1 MTLGDAGGMVALVNK
16 DDIDHARCKAAL
28 ATLPAGP
35 LLTTWPAL
43 TEAMYLLGREIGPA
57 GQDELWQLAADGLV
71 VIHRPADDEWPR
83 ARELMADYADAP
95 MDLADA
101 SLVVAAERRG
111 LRRVFTLDRHF
122 YAYRANGRPFEVAP
136 GPAR

>member
-16 DDIDHARCKAAL
+16 DDIHHARCKAAL
-28 ATLPAGP
+28 AELPDED

-57 GQDELWQLAADGLV
+57 GQDELWQLVADGLV
-71 VIHRPADDEWPR
+71 VIHSPAEDEWPR
-83 ARELMADYADAP
+83 MRELMAKYADTP

-101 SLVVAAERRG
+101 SLVVLAERRG

-122 YAYRANGRPFEVAP
+122 YAYRANGQPFEVVP
-136 GPAR
+136 

>member
-16 DDIDHARCKAAL
+16 DDIHHARCKAGL
-28 ATLPAGP
+28 ATLPPGP

-43 TEAMYLLGREIGPA
+43 TEAMHRLGREIGPA
-57 GQDELWQLAADGLV
+57 GQDELWQLIAGGLV
-71 VIHRPADDEWPR
+71 VIHPSAADEGPR
-83 ARELMADYADAP
+83 RRDLMAEYADAP

-101 SLVVAAERRG
+101 SPVVAAEPLG

-122 YAYRANGRPFEVAP
+122 YAYRADGEPFEVIP
-136 GPAR
+136 